1 MASYW
6 QLAGRRLVV
15 ARSLARRRAETGL
28 SRRDGDAMQMQ
39 LVDRLIGSKG
49 GKDSGQTMMVS
60 THTLIR
66 SQHEAD

>member
-1 MASYW
+1 
-6 QLAGRRLVV
+6 
-15 ARSLARRRAETGL
+15 
-28 SRRDGDAMQMQ
+28 MQMQ